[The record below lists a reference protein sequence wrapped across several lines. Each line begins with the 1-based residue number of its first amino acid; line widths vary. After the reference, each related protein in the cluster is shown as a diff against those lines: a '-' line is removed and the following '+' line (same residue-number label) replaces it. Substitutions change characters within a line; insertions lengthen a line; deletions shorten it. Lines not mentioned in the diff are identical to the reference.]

1 VKLLCHANH
10 DHLDWVHHH
19 LDPAWILHDAVRAIT
34 RACLRHVPEDGSL
47 AAVLGA
53 LADHPV
59 ALQLV
64 TQAASDPRPIP
75 DIPRQLADAARKFR
89 DAWIERRIATVGS
102 RLADPSLDHEA
113 KVAALREQQELRALR
128 RAPLAAISDV

>member
-1 VKLLCHANH
+1 MTASDTAPGRPSRLAAV
-10 DHLDWVHHH
+10 DWARG
-19 LDPAWILHDAVRAIT
+19 L
-34 RACLRHVPEDGSL
+34 
-47 AAVLGA
+47 AVLGA
-53 LADHPV
+53 LADQPV

-113 KVAALREQQELRALR
+113 KVAAVREQQELRALR